1 MEGAFFYGL
10 PEQKID
16 YLEMKHVRV
25 NYDVEAKSGQPA
37 MMDGIP
43 EEICKMGIFARNV
56 DRLVLEDV
64 EVSGQ
69 SGKEIDID
77 GINSCIKDGTEL
89 K

>member
-1 MEGAFFYGL
+1 
-10 PEQKID
+10 
-16 YLEMKHVRV
+16 
-25 NYDVEAKSGQPA
+25 

-69 SGKEIDID
+69 SGKAIDVAET
-77 GINSCIKDGTEL
+77 NSCIKDGIEL